1 MILAIANNK
10 GGVAKT
16 TTAVNLAA
24 ALAIRGKRVLLVD
37 MDSQCSATLSL
48 GIRDASATLAG
59 VLFLGEP
66 LRAAITETQVQGL
79 SIVPAHPDLSG
90 ADIELMK
97 LTRRERLLSK
107 ALESVKGQYDFIIL
121 DTPPSLSLL
130 VVNALVACEGF
141 IVPTSPHYLAL
152 EGLAGFMQATQI
164 VQEKY
169 GGGALLG
176 ILLTAI
182 DYRTRAAVDIATLL
196 RGHFKRQVFD
206 TEIRVNTRL
215 AEAPSYGQTI
225 FQYDNNSTGAAA
237 YMDLA
242 AEVLKRSRANK

>member
-1 MILAIANNK
+1 MTRI
-10 GGVAKT
+10 GPQGS
-16 TTAVNLAA
+16 
-24 ALAIRGKRVLLVD
+24 ALF
-37 MDSQCSATLSL
+37 Q
-48 GIRDASATLAG
+48 
-59 VLFLGEP
+59 GEP
-66 LRAAITETQVQGL
+66 LRAAITETGVQGL
-79 SIVPAHPDLSG
+79 AIVPAHPDLSG
-90 ADIELMK
+90 ADLA
-97 LTRRERLLSK
+97 LSDVAGRERIVSK
-107 ALESVKGQYDFIIL
+107 ALEPVKGQYDFIIL
-121 DTPPSLSLL
+121 DSPPSLSLL

-152 EGLAGFMQATQI
+152 EGLAGFMQAADLI
-164 VQEKY
+164 RANI

-225 FQYDNNSTGAAA
+225 FQYDNHSTGAAA

-242 AEVLKRSRANK
+242 AEVLKRSRAI

>member
-24 ALAIRGKRVLLVD
+24 ALALRGKRVLIVD
-37 MDSQCSATLSL
+37 MDSQCSASLSL

-59 VLFLGEP
+59 VLFEGAP

-90 ADIELMK
+90 ADLA
-97 LTRRERLLSK
+97 LSDVTGRERLLSK

-121 DTPPSLSLL
+121 DSPPSLSLL
-130 VVNALVACEGF
+130 VVNALVACDAY
-141 IVPTSPHYLAL
+141 IIPTAPHYLAL
-152 EGLAGFMQATQI
+152 EGLAGFMQATDI
-164 VQEKY
+164 IRANI
-169 GGGALLG
+169 GGGVLLG
-176 ILLTAI
+176 IVLTAV
-182 DYRTRAAVDIATLL
+182 DYRTRAAADIVTLL
-196 RGHFKRQVFD
+196 RGHFGRLVFRA
-206 TEIRVNTRL
+206 EIRVNTRL

-225 FQYDNNSTGAAA
+225 FQYDNHSTGAAA

-242 AEVLKRSRANK
+242 AEVLKRSRAI